1 MDYFDLGLNQRN
13 QVPQKIQ
20 HLNPAAM
27 PLWRSLR
34 LVLAAIL
41 VGPALRDL
49 ENCNYFPVTIRLVQD
64 WGRVFPVHCPKSRP
78 GCHRALI

>member
-1 MDYFDLGLNQRN
+1 MDYFDLGLSQRN

-41 VGPALRDL
+41 VGLALRD
-49 ENCNYFPVTIRLVQD
+49 
-64 WGRVFPVHCPKSRP
+64 PKK
-78 GCHRALI
+78 L

>member
-1 MDYFDLGLNQRN
+1 LDYFDPGLTQRN

-20 HLNPAAM
+20 HLNPAAK

-41 VGPALRDL
+41 VGLALRDL
-49 ENCNYFPVTIRLVQD
+49 RKL
-64 WGRVFPVHCPKSRP
+64 
-78 GCHRALI
+78 